1 MMRRFATLV
10 AAVAGKALAAC
21 NGRDEYCGRRYSNIT
36 YMGAHDSAFVGEL
49 PTHNQ
54 YVPVAAQLDL
64 GVRFLEAQTHA
75 KDGGIEMCHTY
86 CWELD
91 EGTLGAYLRQLA
103 AWMDAHADEVVTLLL
118 TNGDRIPV
126 HEFAAAFEG
135 AGLTEH
141 VLHPSKV
148 MAKEEWPTL
157 QEMIDAGTRLV
168 VFMGALDKDVP
179 KRGKKKE
186 ERERKKEKKED
197 GKGCLCMYVANVFGM
212 N

>member
-1 MMRRFATLV
+1 MRRFATLL
-10 AAVAGKALAAC
+10 AAVAGTALAAC

-75 KDGGIEMCHTY
+75 KDGAIEMCHTY

-91 EGTLGAYLRQLA
+91 EGTLGAYLQELA

-118 TNGDRIPV
+118 TNGDAIPV
-126 HEFAAAFEG
+126 QDFDAAFEG
-135 AGLTEH
+135 AGLTKH

-168 VFMGALDKDVP
+168 VFMGALDEDIP
-179 KRGKKKE
+179 K
-186 ERERKKEKKED
+186 RKKERRRKRLIAHV
-197 GKGCLCMYVANVFGM
+197 CVCMWLTSLG
-212 N
+212 